1 MNKAKL
7 YSALAMKEM
16 HVNDF
21 LKELNNH
28 GLKLS
33 ESAYYSRIRGEQ
45 EFDIKEI
52 KTIVKVLNLTREEM
66 NDIFLENWC
75 PKRHLRRHKQM
86 QALQTFNFEEL
97 PVRTLT
103 VDNEPY
109 FVGKDVAEILGY
121 SNTRDALS
129 KHVDEDDKEI
139 LTSRNTTLEN
149 LPNRG
154 LTAVNESGLYSLI
167 FSSKLESAKRFK
179 RWVTSDVLPAIRK
192 HGIYATDSVIENT
205 LNNPDY
211 IINILTEY
219 KKEKEQNLLLQQE
232 MGELK
237 PKADYVDEIL
247 KSTGTL
253 ATTQI
258 AADYGISAQKLN
270 KLLHEARLQRKV
282 NKQWVLY
289 SEHMGKSYTE
299 SDTIPIVRSDGR
311 EDTVLQTRWTQKGR
325 LKIHEIMTEFGYEA
339 NVTA

>member
-1 MNKAKL
+1 M
-7 YSALAMKEM
+7 E
-16 HVNDF
+16 
-21 LKELNNH
+21 ELQ
-28 GLKLS
+28 
-33 ESAYYSRIRGEQ
+33 I
-45 EFDIKEI
+45 
-52 KTIVKVLNLTREEM
+52 
-66 NDIFLENWC
+66 
-75 PKRHLRRHKQM
+75 
-86 QALQTFNFEEL
+86 FNFGDL
-97 PVRTLT
+97 PVRTLEI
-103 VDNEPY
+103 DNEPY
-109 FVGKDVAEILGY
+109 FVGKDVALILGY
-121 SNTRDALS
+121 SNTRDALN
-129 KHVDEDDKEI
+129 KHVDEDDKKI

-179 RWVTSDVLPAIRK
+179 RWVTSEVLPAIRK
-192 HGIYATDSVIENT
+192 HGIYATDNVIEQT
-205 LNNPDY
+205 IQNPDY
-211 IINILTEY
+211 IITVLTEY

-232 MGELK
+232 IGELK

-325 LKIHEIMTEFGYEA
+325 LKIHEIMTDFGYEA
-339 NVTA
+339 NLGG

>member
-1 MNKAKL
+1 
-7 YSALAMKEM
+7 
-16 HVNDF
+16 
-21 LKELNNH
+21 
-28 GLKLS
+28 
-33 ESAYYSRIRGEQ
+33 
-45 EFDIKEI
+45 
-52 KTIVKVLNLTREEM
+52 
-66 NDIFLENWC
+66 
-75 PKRHLRRHKQM
+75 M

-192 HGIYATDSVIENT
+192 HGIYATDNVIEQT
-205 LNNPDY
+205 LKDPDY
-211 IINILTEY
+211 IITVLTEY

-232 MGELK
+232 IGELK

-282 NKQWVLY
+282 NKQ
-289 SEHMGKSYTE
+289 
-299 SDTIPIVRSDGR
+299 
-311 EDTVLQTRWTQKGR
+311 
-325 LKIHEIMTEFGYEA
+325 
-339 NVTA
+339 